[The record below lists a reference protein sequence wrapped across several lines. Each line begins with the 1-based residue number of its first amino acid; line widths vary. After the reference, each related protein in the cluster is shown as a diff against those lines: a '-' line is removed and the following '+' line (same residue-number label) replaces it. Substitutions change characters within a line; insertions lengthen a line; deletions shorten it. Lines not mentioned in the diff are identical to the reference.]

1 MYPGEILEGATDV
14 LRGGRGDYQKA
25 IQKLPVVPVNHG
37 IKLKAVLDCEDEA
50 GPHQA
55 GEEWQLNGPR
65 TYIPRPEVVSYL
77 LKIEFGSEIFKK

>member
-1 MYPGEILEGATDV
+1 MAISFVTRHLVDV
-14 LRGGRGDYQKA
+14 MVRMLALKKA